1 MMNKNNSPWFT
12 PVNLSSEIALTL
24 RKAIPSSMA
33 KAMGVATFVI
43 LTAVSAKVKIPLPFT
58 PVPITLQ
65 VFFVLLSG
73 SVLGSNLGALSQG
86 IYVFLGLIGLPVW
99 SGEGSGWQYLFGS
112 TGGYLVGFIVAA
124 YVVGILTSKKNSNSF
139 LFDQTFSFRKR
150 KSLVGNILFPFVGY
164 GAGVILIYALGCL
177 WLAIW
182 ANLFNGLSWSVV
194 TVLKKG
200 ALPFIAVDILKA
212 FAAVLVLWM
221 GRRIRNLEFGFR
233 N

>member
-1 MMNKNNSPWFT
+1 MNKNNSP
-12 PVNLSSEIALTL
+12 EIAITL
-24 RKAIPSSMA
+24 KEAIPNSIL
-33 KAMGVATFVI
+33 KVVGVATFVI

-86 IYVFLGLIGLPVW
+86 IYIFLGLIGLPVW
-99 SGEGSGWQYLFGS
+99 SGEGSGWQYFFGP
-112 TGGYLVGFIVAA
+112 TGGYLVGFIAAA
-124 YVVGILTSKKNSNSF
+124 YVVGIFTSKKDSKFRINSFSF
-139 LFDQTFSFRKR
+139 LFGQTFSFSKR
-150 KSLVGNILFPFVGY
+150 KSLVGNILFPVVGY
-164 GAGVILIYALGCL
+164 VAGVILIYAPGCL

-182 ANLFNGLSWSVV
+182 ANLFNGLSWDVA
-194 TVLKKG
+194 TVLQKG

-221 GRRIRNLEFGFR
+221 GRWLKNKQL
-233 N
+233 

>member
-1 MMNKNNSPWFT
+1 MNKNNSQ
-12 PVNLSSEIALTL
+12 EIAITL
-24 RKAIPSSMA
+24 KEAIPNSIL
-33 KAMGVATFVI
+33 KAVGVATFVI

-86 IYVFLGLIGLPVW
+86 IYIFLGLIGLPVW

-112 TGGYLVGFIVAA
+112 TGGYLIGFIAAA
-124 YVVGILTSKKNSNSF
+124 YVVGMLTLKKDSKKGI
-139 LFDQTFSFRKR
+139 TH
-150 KSLVGNILFPFVGY
+150 ILFPFIGY
-164 GAGVILIYALGCL
+164 GAGVILIYVLGCL

-182 ANLFNGLSWSVV
+182 ANLFNGLSWDVA
-194 TVLKKG
+194 TVLQKG
-200 ALPFIAVDILKA
+200 ALPFIAADILKA

-221 GRRIRNLEFGFR
+221 GRWLKNLRNST
-233 N
+233 